1 MSVLISTVFFVISFS
16 YFARILDECKQT
28 LQVLVSGYGEVNFEL
43 HNISQ
48 TNTHKEMQ
56 PSRSILTSLKNVVD
70 WKCTSLSEISTSP
83 GQNLNFRKSDY
94 VQTVHEDLQNLTGA
108 LMANNQ
114 KVRLLVVMMML
125 QKT

>member
-1 MSVLISTVFFVISFS
+1 MSVLSLTTFIFISFS
-16 YFARILDECKQT
+16 YFVRILDECKQT
-28 LQVLVSGYGEVNFEL
+28 LEVLVSGYGEVNFEP

-56 PSRSILTSLKNVVD
+56 PSWSKLISLKDVVD
-70 WKCTSLSEISTSP
+70 WKCTSLSEISTST

-94 VQTVHEDLQNLTGA
+94 VKTVHENLQNLTEA

-114 KVRLLVVMMML
+114 KARLLVVMMML
-125 QKT
+125 LKT